1 MGKKIFVSYKYIDS
15 QVQEISGKY
24 PTTARHY
31 VDELYALIDE
41 TDHIYKGEKDNE
53 DIGSLADATIGS
65 KLGDK
70 IFDSTVTIV
79 LISKGMKE
87 NVPEKDQWI
96 PWEISYSLKEQS
108 RQGGRSKTNAVLAVV
123 IPDENG
129 NYDHF
134 IKEHSCPYCKSRTI
148 MTYSTFQ
155 IIRENMF
162 NIKSPVY
169 SQCENHIGGT
179 SYLGYSSFIHTVKWS
194 DLVKNFNEN
203 IQIADNIRQNQNLY
217 ELVKTVK

>member
-1 MGKKIFVSYKYIDS
+1 MGKKIFISYKYLDS
-15 QVQEISGKY
+15 QVQEIPGQY

-31 VDELYALIDE
+31 VDAIYELIDE
-41 TDHIYKGEKDNE
+41 IDHIYKGEKDNE
-53 DIGSLADATIGS
+53 DIGSLGDATIGS
-65 KLGDK
+65 KLGNK
-70 IFDSTVTIV
+70 IFESTVTIV

-87 NVPEKDQWI
+87 NIPEKDQWI

-134 IKEHSCPYCKSRTI
+134 IKEHTCPYCKSRTI
-148 MTYSTFQ
+148 LTYSTFQ

-162 NIKSPVY
+162 NIKNPVY
-169 SQCENHIGGT
+169 TQCENHVGNT
-179 SYLGYSSFIHTVKWS
+179 SFLGFSSYIHTVKWS
-194 DLVKNFNEN
+194 DFIKKFDEH
-203 IQIADNIRQNQNLY
+203 IQIADKIRQNHHLY
-217 ELVKTVK
+217 ELVKTIK